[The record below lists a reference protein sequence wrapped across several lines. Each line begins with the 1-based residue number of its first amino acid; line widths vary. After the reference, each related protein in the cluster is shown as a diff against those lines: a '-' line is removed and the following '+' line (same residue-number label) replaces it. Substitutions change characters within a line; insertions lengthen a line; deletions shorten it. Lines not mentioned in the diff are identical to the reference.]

1 MGCPR
6 CGSDLEEFALGDSR
20 SSSCPACGWVGVAV
34 DLGPG
39 QDESSDESWD
49 DAIGRTT
56 HSVGAAESPIDPP
69 RRTGTDDG
77 SSGADSGSPSEA
89 DGIPPEMRTLIGL
102 DDEQANRLEGAGIQ
116 SVDGLASADPQSLAG
131 KLDRPEEQI
140 RPWIRRASILLV
152 TDGAD

>member
-39 QDESSDESWD
+39 EDDSTDESWAD
-49 DAIGRTT
+49 VMGR
-56 HSVGAAESPIDPP
+56 GGRPDEAAGPPSRGDP
-69 RRTGTDDG
+69 DDG
-77 SSGADSGSPSEA
+77 ARANEPRSDPDASEISSEL
-89 DGIPPEMRTLIGL
+89 RTLIGI
-102 DDEQANRLEGAGIQ
+102 DEHQADHLAGAGIR
-116 SVDGLASADPQSLAG
+116 SVDGLASADPQSLAE
-131 KLDRPEEQI
+131 KLALPEEQI

-152 TDGAD
+152 TGGAD